1 MTDNIHPLAP
11 HHLPRFLGGP
21 DGGDYLFTVM
31 VYLVVGAIVLL
42 GVAYFT
48 LHSLPER
55 MAHKGNSSQI
65 SLISILCIMALFTHN
80 NIFWVFALVLAA
92 FRPPDFATPLN
103 SIADS
108 LKKLIGR
115 EQQND

>member
-1 MTDNIHPLAP
+1 MAENIHPMAP
-11 HHLPRFLGGP
+11 HHLPPFFSSP
-21 DGGDYLFTVM
+21 DGSDSLFTIM
-31 VYLVVGAIVLL
+31 IFLVVGVILLL
-42 GVAYFT
+42 GVLYFT

-55 MAHKGNSSQI
+55 MAHKGNATQLQ
-65 SLISILCIMALFTHN
+65 LISILCILALFTHN

-108 LKKLIGR
+108 LQRIVGR
-115 EQQND
+115 DRPND